1 MPRRSA
7 TPAIASVFGLL
18 LLASGCGSETKPE
31 TTPAPNGVNYG
42 ENKVP
47 TPDQVRPKG
56 SPGPRGPGAPPV
68 RN

>member
-7 TPAIASVFGLL
+7 APVITSLFGLC
-18 LLASGCGSETKPE
+18 LAAGCASETKPDAA
-31 TTPAPNGVNYG
+31 PATNGVNYG